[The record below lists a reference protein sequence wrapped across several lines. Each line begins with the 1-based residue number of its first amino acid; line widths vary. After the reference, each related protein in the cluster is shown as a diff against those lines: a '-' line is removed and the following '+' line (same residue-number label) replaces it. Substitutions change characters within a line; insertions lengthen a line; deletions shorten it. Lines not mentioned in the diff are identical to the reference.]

1 MTMYSLLYHHCVKP
15 KPSSLIHPIIC
26 IYGGISDSFGISKD
40 EDLRL
45 TGPAKEVSSAAEVL
59 LFALALSANRDIDL
73 EFELIGLLLLSVG
86 IFTFASDDTVA
97 ISPLAVD
104 VTLVKSI
111 LRIRNLIY
119 LQC

>member
-1 MTMYSLLYHHCVKP
+1 
-15 KPSSLIHPIIC
+15 
-26 IYGGISDSFGISKD
+26 
-40 EDLRL
+40 
-45 TGPAKEVSSAAEVL
+45 VL